1 MSELIDLVDVNNNV
15 IGTTDVATAHEQ
27 KQLHRVVGVLLFD
40 SNGDLYL
47 QNGNKYKKYD
57 LSVGGH
63 VGQSETY
70 EKAAYREMQEELNI
84 NVPLVHI
91 TTFLPSTAKLGH
103 FWAIYQGEI
112 PIDWNFSPTEEVASV
127 IKMNVQEVFNK
138 LKLSPELFT
147 HGFINVFTE
156 FNRVK
161 SASPL
166 LYPKTTLKQN

>member
-1 MSELIDLVDVNNNV
+1 MAELIDLVDKNNCV
-15 IGTTDVATAHEQ
+15 IGTTDVATAHER

-63 VGQSETY
+63 VGQGETY
-70 EKAAYREMQEELNI
+70 EQAAYREMQEELGVK
-84 NVPLVHI
+84 VPLIHI
-91 TTFLPSTAKLGH
+91 NTFLPSNAKMGH
-103 FWAIYQGEI
+103 FWGIYQGEL
-112 PIDWNFSPTEEVASV
+112 PVNWHFSPTEEVTSV
-127 IKMNVQEVFNK
+127 VKMSIQELSET

-147 HGFINVFTE
+147 YGFINVFTE

-161 SASPL
+161 RTS
-166 LYPKTTLKQN
+166 K